1 MIVVCSIFA
10 FPWCEAS
17 TVPAINHVKSLTLA
31 SESAA
36 PGDKQRFLG
45 IREQRVTHIVVFIL
59 IGKSIGNLL
68 KGIDKKTAVTL
79 WRYSKPFG
87 VNRTPQSGNSGTPEP
102 SGGNTMFWNMPEA
115 TPKYI
120 K

>member
-1 MIVVCSIFA
+1 MYQLQCTVEFSINLQKGCGYHLDLLVVALMIVICSMFA

-17 TVPAINHVKSLTLA
+17 TVPAINHVKSLTLE

-59 IGKSIGNLL
+59 IGKIYWQNL
-68 KGIDKKTAVTL
+68 
-79 WRYSKPFG
+79 
-87 VNRTPQSGNSGTPEP
+87 
-102 SGGNTMFWNMPEA
+102 
-115 TPKYI
+115 
-120 K
+120 